1 MTAFA
6 LIANL
11 IYFGFP
17 LLPIDPCD
25 PMLMVFF
32 NAVVFSQIASH
43 SAADAMGI
51 QDPSRLLQN
60 KKNLMSLR
68 AMLRWAVAATLSGKL
83 SLFFSFWLTF
93 K

>member
-1 MTAFA
+1 MTAMA

-32 NAVVFSQIASH
+32 NAVVFAQIASH
-43 SAADAMGI
+43 SAADAAGI
-51 QDPSRLLQN
+51 QDPGRLLKN

-68 AMLRWAVAATLSGKL
+68 AMLRWAAAATLSG
-83 SLFFSFWLTF
+83 
-93 K
+93 

>member
-1 MTAFA
+1 MA

-11 IYFGFP
+11 VYFGFP

-32 NAVVFSQIASH
+32 NAAVFAQIASH
-43 SAADAMGI
+43 SAADAAGI
-51 QDPSRLLQN
+51 QDPARLLKS

-68 AMLRWAVAATLSGKL
+68 AMLRWAAAATLSGTSFL
-83 SLFFSFWLTF
+83 SLQLFRLT
-93 K
+93 